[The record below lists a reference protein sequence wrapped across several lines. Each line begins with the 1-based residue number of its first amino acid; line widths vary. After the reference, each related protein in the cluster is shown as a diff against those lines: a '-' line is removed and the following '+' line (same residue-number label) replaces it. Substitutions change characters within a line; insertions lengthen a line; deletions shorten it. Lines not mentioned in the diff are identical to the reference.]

1 MKINGIG
8 SITELLKTYS
18 SQKKATITSGKETQL
33 KDREDM
39 LDLSAEARS
48 IKDIYESLKSL
59 KDVREEKVA
68 QLKKEIEDGTFR
80 ADIGKIAEGII
91 NERLLDKQ
99 V

>member
-8 SITELLKTYS
+8 SIADLLKTYS
-18 SQKKATITSGKETQL
+18 SQKKEINTSGKETKL
-33 KDREDM
+33 KDGEDM

-48 IKDIYESLKSL
+48 IKDIRESLKSL
-59 KDVREEKVA
+59 QDVREEKVT

-80 ADIGKIAEGII
+80 TDVVKVAEGII